1 MEYENFRKEFIK
13 YNKLFAIPENEIE
26 KFYQYMKLLLEWNE
40 KINLTAITD
49 ESEIIRKHF
58 IDSLTISKLIK
69 EDTNVVDVG
78 TGAGFPGM
86 PLAITKKVKV
96 TLVDSLNKRINFLNI
111 VKEAIE
117 LDNVNTVH
125 GRAEEVGQNEKY
137 REKFDYAVSRAVA
150 PINVLLEYM
159 LPLVKVGGYCLCM
172 KGPKVIDEMQ
182 GIENVAEKLG
192 GKYIKLE
199 ELEIPGEESRKNVI
213 IIKKVESTNK
223 KFCERVYT
231 EKEREYCE
239 SKKMQKYQHYA
250 ARFSAKEAVFK
261 AVSDELENKFQINWK
276 DIEILNDEKGRPY
289 VNILNNKIQ
298 NIEDIDIS
306 LSHCKEYAIANVVV
320 IFK

>member
-223 KFCERVYT
+223 KYPRKPGT
-231 EKEREYCE
+231 P
-239 SKKMQKYQHYA
+239 
-250 ARFSAKEAVFK
+250 AKQP
-261 AVSDELENKFQINWK
+261 L
-276 DIEILNDEKGRPY
+276 
-289 VNILNNKIQ
+289 
-298 NIEDIDIS
+298 
-306 LSHCKEYAIANVVV
+306 
-320 IFK
+320 

>member
-1 MEYENFRKEFIK
+1 MEYEEFRKEFTK
-13 YNKLFAIPENEIE
+13 YNKLFEISENEIE

-49 ESEIIRKHF
+49 EEEIIKKHF

-69 EDTNVVDVG
+69 EDTSVVDVG

-86 PLAITKKVKV
+86 PLAITKKVNV

-111 VKEAIE
+111 VKDSIKLE
-117 LDNVNTVH
+117 NVNTVH
-125 GRAEEVGQNEKY
+125 SRAEEVGQNEKY

-223 KFCERVYT
+223 KYPRKPGT
-231 EKEREYCE
+231 P
-239 SKKMQKYQHYA
+239 
-250 ARFSAKEAVFK
+250 AKQP
-261 AVSDELENKFQINWK
+261 L
-276 DIEILNDEKGRPY
+276 
-289 VNILNNKIQ
+289 
-298 NIEDIDIS
+298 
-306 LSHCKEYAIANVVV
+306 
-320 IFK
+320 

>member
-78 TGAGFPGM
+78 TGAGFPGI

-111 VKEAIE
+111 VKESIE

-223 KFCERVYT
+223 KYPRKPGT
-231 EKEREYCE
+231 P
-239 SKKMQKYQHYA
+239 
-250 ARFSAKEAVFK
+250 AKQP
-261 AVSDELENKFQINWK
+261 L
-276 DIEILNDEKGRPY
+276 
-289 VNILNNKIQ
+289 
-298 NIEDIDIS
+298 
-306 LSHCKEYAIANVVV
+306 
-320 IFK
+320 

>member
-223 KFCERVYT
+223 KNPRKT
-231 EKEREYCE
+231 GTP
-239 SKKMQKYQHYA
+239 
-250 ARFSAKEAVFK
+250 AKQP
-261 AVSDELENKFQINWK
+261 L
-276 DIEILNDEKGRPY
+276 
-289 VNILNNKIQ
+289 
-298 NIEDIDIS
+298 
-306 LSHCKEYAIANVVV
+306 
-320 IFK
+320 

>member
-1 MEYENFRKEFIK
+1 MEYEEFRKEFTK
-13 YNKLFAIPENEIE
+13 YNKLFEISENEIE

-49 ESEIIRKHF
+49 EEEIIKKHF

-69 EDTNVVDVG
+69 EDTSVVDVG

-86 PLAITKKVKV
+86 PLAITKKVNV

-111 VKEAIE
+111 VKDSIKLE
-117 LDNVNTVH
+117 NVNTVH
-125 GRAEEVGQNEKY
+125 SRAEEVGQNEKY

-150 PINVLLEYM
+150 PINVLLEYT

-213 IIKKVESTNK
+213 IVKKVEKTNK
-223 KFCERVYT
+223 KYPRKPGT
-231 EKEREYCE
+231 P
-239 SKKMQKYQHYA
+239 
-250 ARFSAKEAVFK
+250 AKQP
-261 AVSDELENKFQINWK
+261 LQ
-276 DIEILNDEKGRPY
+276 
-289 VNILNNKIQ
+289 
-298 NIEDIDIS
+298 
-306 LSHCKEYAIANVVV
+306 
-320 IFK
+320 

>member
-78 TGAGFPGM
+78 TGAGFPGI

-111 VKEAIE
+111 VKESIE
-117 LDNVNTVH
+117 LNNVNTVH

-172 KGPKVIDEMQ
+172 KGPKVIDKMQ

-223 KFCERVYT
+223 KYPRKPGT
-231 EKEREYCE
+231 P
-239 SKKMQKYQHYA
+239 
-250 ARFSAKEAVFK
+250 AKQP
-261 AVSDELENKFQINWK
+261 L
-276 DIEILNDEKGRPY
+276 
-289 VNILNNKIQ
+289 
-298 NIEDIDIS
+298 
-306 LSHCKEYAIANVVV
+306 
-320 IFK
+320 

>member
-13 YNKLFAIPENEIE
+13 YNKLFTIPENEIE

-111 VKEAIE
+111 VKESIE

-213 IIKKVESTNK
+213 IIKKVERTNK
-223 KFCERVYT
+223 KYPRKPGT
-231 EKEREYCE
+231 P
-239 SKKMQKYQHYA
+239 
-250 ARFSAKEAVFK
+250 AKQP
-261 AVSDELENKFQINWK
+261 L
-276 DIEILNDEKGRPY
+276 
-289 VNILNNKIQ
+289 
-298 NIEDIDIS
+298 
-306 LSHCKEYAIANVVV
+306 
-320 IFK
+320 

>member
-1 MEYENFRKEFIK
+1 MEYEEFRKEFTK
-13 YNKLFAIPENEIE
+13 YNKLFEISENEIE

-49 ESEIIRKHF
+49 EEEIIKKHF

-69 EDTNVVDVG
+69 EDTSVVDVG

-86 PLAITKKVKV
+86 PLAITKKVNV

-111 VKEAIE
+111 VKDSIKLA
-117 LDNVNTVH
+117 NVNTVH
-125 GRAEEVGQNEKY
+125 SRAEEVGQNEKY

-199 ELEIPGEESRKNVI
+199 ELEIPVEESRKNVI
-213 IIKKVESTNK
+213 IVKKVEKTNK
-223 KFCERVYT
+223 KYPRKPGT
-231 EKEREYCE
+231 P
-239 SKKMQKYQHYA
+239 
-250 ARFSAKEAVFK
+250 AKQP
-261 AVSDELENKFQINWK
+261 LQ
-276 DIEILNDEKGRPY
+276 
-289 VNILNNKIQ
+289 
-298 NIEDIDIS
+298 
-306 LSHCKEYAIANVVV
+306 
-320 IFK
+320 

>member
-111 VKEAIE
+111 VKEYIE

-223 KFCERVYT
+223 KYPRKPGT
-231 EKEREYCE
+231 P
-239 SKKMQKYQHYA
+239 
-250 ARFSAKEAVFK
+250 AKQP
-261 AVSDELENKFQINWK
+261 L
-276 DIEILNDEKGRPY
+276 
-289 VNILNNKIQ
+289 
-298 NIEDIDIS
+298 
-306 LSHCKEYAIANVVV
+306 
-320 IFK
+320 

>member
-1 MEYENFRKEFIK
+1 MEYEEFRKEFTK
-13 YNKLFAIPENEIE
+13 YNKLFEISENEIE

-49 ESEIIRKHF
+49 EEEIIKKHF

-69 EDTNVVDVG
+69 EDTSVVDVG

-86 PLAITKKVKV
+86 PLAITKKVNV

-111 VKEAIE
+111 VKDSIKLE
-117 LDNVNTVH
+117 NVNTVH

-172 KGPKVIDEMQ
+172 KGPKVVDEMQ
-182 GIENVAEKLG
+182 GIENVAEELG

-213 IIKKVESTNK
+213 IVKKVEKTNK
-223 KFCERVYT
+223 KYPRKPGT
-231 EKEREYCE
+231 PTK
-239 SKKMQKYQHYA
+239 QP
-250 ARFSAKEAVFK
+250 
-261 AVSDELENKFQINWK
+261 L
-276 DIEILNDEKGRPY
+276 
-289 VNILNNKIQ
+289 
-298 NIEDIDIS
+298 
-306 LSHCKEYAIANVVV
+306 
-320 IFK
+320 

>member
-13 YNKLFAIPENEIE
+13 YNKLFAIPENEIG

-111 VKEAIE
+111 VKESIE

-213 IIKKVESTNK
+213 IIKKVERTNK
-223 KFCERVYT
+223 KYPRKPGT
-231 EKEREYCE
+231 P
-239 SKKMQKYQHYA
+239 
-250 ARFSAKEAVFK
+250 AKQP
-261 AVSDELENKFQINWK
+261 L
-276 DIEILNDEKGRPY
+276 
-289 VNILNNKIQ
+289 
-298 NIEDIDIS
+298 
-306 LSHCKEYAIANVVV
+306 
-320 IFK
+320 

>member
-78 TGAGFPGM
+78 TGAGFPGI

-111 VKEAIE
+111 VKESIE

-213 IIKKVESTNK
+213 IIKKVKSTNK
-223 KFCERVYT
+223 KYPRKPGT
-231 EKEREYCE
+231 P
-239 SKKMQKYQHYA
+239 
-250 ARFSAKEAVFK
+250 AKQP
-261 AVSDELENKFQINWK
+261 L
-276 DIEILNDEKGRPY
+276 
-289 VNILNNKIQ
+289 
-298 NIEDIDIS
+298 
-306 LSHCKEYAIANVVV
+306 
-320 IFK
+320 

>member
-1 MEYENFRKEFIK
+1 MEYEEFRKEFTK
-13 YNKLFAIPENEIE
+13 YNKLFEISEEEIE

-49 ESEIIRKHF
+49 ENEIIRKHF
-58 IDSLTISKLIK
+58 IDSLTISKLIQ
-69 EDTNVVDVG
+69 ENTNVVDVG
-78 TGAGFPGM
+78 TGAGFPGI
-86 PLAITKKVKV
+86 PLAITKKVNV
-96 TLVDSLNKRINFLNI
+96 TLVDSLNKRINFLNM
-111 VKEAIE
+111 VKDSIK
-117 LDNVNTVH
+117 LDNANTVH

-213 IIKKVESTNK
+213 IVEKVENTNK
-223 KFCERVYT
+223 KYPR
-231 EKEREYCE
+231 KPG
-239 SKKMQKYQHYA
+239 MP
-250 ARFSAKEAVFK
+250 AKQP
-261 AVSDELENKFQINWK
+261 L
-276 DIEILNDEKGRPY
+276 L
-289 VNILNNKIQ
+289 
-298 NIEDIDIS
+298 
-306 LSHCKEYAIANVVV
+306 
-320 IFK
+320 

>member
-1 MEYENFRKEFIK
+1 MEYEEFRKEFTK
-13 YNKLFAIPENEIE
+13 YNKLFEISEKEIE

-49 ESEIIRKHF
+49 EREVIKKHF

-69 EDTNVVDVG
+69 ENTEVIDIG

-86 PLAITKKVKV
+86 PLAITKKINV

-111 VKEAIE
+111 VKESID
-117 LDNVNTVH
+117 LKNVNTIH
-125 GRAEEVGQNEKY
+125 GRAEDIGQNEKY

-172 KGPKVIDEMQ
+172 KGPKVLDEMQ

-213 IIKKVESTNK
+213 IVKKVENTNK
-223 KFCERVYT
+223 KYPR
-231 EKEREYCE
+231 KPG
-239 SKKMQKYQHYA
+239 MP
-250 ARFSAKEAVFK
+250 AKQP
-261 AVSDELENKFQINWK
+261 L
-276 DIEILNDEKGRPY
+276 
-289 VNILNNKIQ
+289 
-298 NIEDIDIS
+298 
-306 LSHCKEYAIANVVV
+306 
-320 IFK
+320 

>member
-13 YNKLFAIPENEIE
+13 YNKLFTIPENEIE

-111 VKEAIE
+111 VKESIE

-213 IIKKVESTNK
+213 IIKKVKSTNK
-223 KFCERVYT
+223 KYPRKPGT
-231 EKEREYCE
+231 P
-239 SKKMQKYQHYA
+239 
-250 ARFSAKEAVFK
+250 AKQP
-261 AVSDELENKFQINWK
+261 L
-276 DIEILNDEKGRPY
+276 
-289 VNILNNKIQ
+289 
-298 NIEDIDIS
+298 
-306 LSHCKEYAIANVVV
+306 
-320 IFK
+320 

>member
-13 YNKLFAIPENEIE
+13 YNKLFTIPENEIE

-111 VKEAIE
+111 VKESIE

-150 PINVLLEYM
+150 PITVLLEYM

-223 KFCERVYT
+223 KYPRKPGT
-231 EKEREYCE
+231 P
-239 SKKMQKYQHYA
+239 
-250 ARFSAKEAVFK
+250 AKQP
-261 AVSDELENKFQINWK
+261 L
-276 DIEILNDEKGRPY
+276 
-289 VNILNNKIQ
+289 
-298 NIEDIDIS
+298 
-306 LSHCKEYAIANVVV
+306 
-320 IFK
+320 

>member
-1 MEYENFRKEFIK
+1 
-13 YNKLFAIPENEIE
+13 
-26 KFYQYMKLLLEWNE
+26 MKLLLEWNE

-78 TGAGFPGM
+78 TGAGFPGI

-111 VKEAIE
+111 VKESIE
-117 LDNVNTVH
+117 LNNVNTVH

-213 IIKKVESTNK
+213 IIKKVKSTNK
-223 KFCERVYT
+223 KYPRKPGT
-231 EKEREYCE
+231 P
-239 SKKMQKYQHYA
+239 
-250 ARFSAKEAVFK
+250 AKQP
-261 AVSDELENKFQINWK
+261 L
-276 DIEILNDEKGRPY
+276 
-289 VNILNNKIQ
+289 
-298 NIEDIDIS
+298 
-306 LSHCKEYAIANVVV
+306 
-320 IFK
+320 

>member
-69 EDTNVVDVG
+69 EDTIVVDVG

-111 VKEAIE
+111 VKEYIE

-223 KFCERVYT
+223 KYPRKPGT
-231 EKEREYCE
+231 P
-239 SKKMQKYQHYA
+239 
-250 ARFSAKEAVFK
+250 AKQP
-261 AVSDELENKFQINWK
+261 L
-276 DIEILNDEKGRPY
+276 
-289 VNILNNKIQ
+289 
-298 NIEDIDIS
+298 
-306 LSHCKEYAIANVVV
+306 
-320 IFK
+320 

>member
-78 TGAGFPGM
+78 TGAGFPGI

-111 VKEAIE
+111 VKESIE
-117 LDNVNTVH
+117 LNNVNTVH

-223 KFCERVYT
+223 KYPRKPGT
-231 EKEREYCE
+231 P
-239 SKKMQKYQHYA
+239 
-250 ARFSAKEAVFK
+250 AKQP
-261 AVSDELENKFQINWK
+261 L
-276 DIEILNDEKGRPY
+276 
-289 VNILNNKIQ
+289 
-298 NIEDIDIS
+298 
-306 LSHCKEYAIANVVV
+306 
-320 IFK
+320 

>member
-199 ELEIPGEESRKNVI
+199 ELEIPGEES
-213 IIKKVESTNK
+213 KKCN
-223 KFCERVYT
+223 Y
-231 EKEREYCE
+231 
-239 SKKMQKYQHYA
+239 SKKSRKY
-250 ARFSAKEAVFK
+250 K
-261 AVSDELENKFQINWK
+261 
-276 DIEILNDEKGRPY
+276 
-289 VNILNNKIQ
+289 
-298 NIEDIDIS
+298 
-306 LSHCKEYAIANVVV
+306 
-320 IFK
+320 

>member
-13 YNKLFAIPENEIE
+13 YNKLFTIPENEIE

-223 KFCERVYT
+223 KYPRKPGT
-231 EKEREYCE
+231 P
-239 SKKMQKYQHYA
+239 
-250 ARFSAKEAVFK
+250 AKQP
-261 AVSDELENKFQINWK
+261 L
-276 DIEILNDEKGRPY
+276 
-289 VNILNNKIQ
+289 
-298 NIEDIDIS
+298 
-306 LSHCKEYAIANVVV
+306 
-320 IFK
+320 

>member
-1 MEYENFRKEFIK
+1 MEYEEFRKEFTK
-13 YNKLFAIPENEIE
+13 HNKLFEISEKEIE

-49 ESEIIRKHF
+49 ETEIIKKHF
-58 IDSLTISKLIK
+58 IDSLTISKLIQ
-69 EDTNVVDVG
+69 ENTNVVDVG

-86 PLAITKKVKV
+86 PLAITKKVNV

-111 VKEAIE
+111 VKDSIE

-137 REKFDYAVSRAVA
+137 RKKFDYAVSRAVA

-172 KGPKVIDEMQ
+172 KGPKVIYEMQ

-213 IIKKVESTNK
+213 IVKKVENTNK
-223 KFCERVYT
+223 KYPRKPGT
-231 EKEREYCE
+231 P
-239 SKKMQKYQHYA
+239 
-250 ARFSAKEAVFK
+250 AKQP
-261 AVSDELENKFQINWK
+261 L
-276 DIEILNDEKGRPY
+276 
-289 VNILNNKIQ
+289 
-298 NIEDIDIS
+298 
-306 LSHCKEYAIANVVV
+306 
-320 IFK
+320 

>member
-1 MEYENFRKEFIK
+1 MEYENFRKEYIK
-13 YNKLFAIPENEIE
+13 YNKLFAIHENEIE
-26 KFYQYMKLLLEWNE
+26 KFYQYIKLLLEWNE

-111 VKEAIE
+111 VKESIE

-223 KFCERVYT
+223 KYPRKPGT
-231 EKEREYCE
+231 P
-239 SKKMQKYQHYA
+239 
-250 ARFSAKEAVFK
+250 AKQP
-261 AVSDELENKFQINWK
+261 L
-276 DIEILNDEKGRPY
+276 
-289 VNILNNKIQ
+289 
-298 NIEDIDIS
+298 
-306 LSHCKEYAIANVVV
+306 
-320 IFK
+320 

>member
-1 MEYENFRKEFIK
+1 MEYEEFRKEFTK
-13 YNKLFAIPENEIE
+13 YNKLFEISENEIE

-49 ESEIIRKHF
+49 EEEIIKKHF

-69 EDTNVVDVG
+69 EDTSVVDVG

-86 PLAITKKVKV
+86 PLAITKKVNV

-111 VKEAIE
+111 VKDSIKLE
-117 LDNVNTVH
+117 NVNTVH
-125 GRAEEVGQNEKY
+125 SRAEEVGQNEKY

-199 ELEIPGEESRKNVI
+199 ELEISGEESRKNVI
-213 IIKKVESTNK
+213 IVKKVEKTNK
-223 KFCERVYT
+223 KYPRKPGT
-231 EKEREYCE
+231 P
-239 SKKMQKYQHYA
+239 
-250 ARFSAKEAVFK
+250 AKQP
-261 AVSDELENKFQINWK
+261 LQ
-276 DIEILNDEKGRPY
+276 
-289 VNILNNKIQ
+289 
-298 NIEDIDIS
+298 
-306 LSHCKEYAIANVVV
+306 
-320 IFK
+320 

>member
-13 YNKLFAIPENEIE
+13 YNKLFAIPENGIE

-111 VKEAIE
+111 VKESIE

-213 IIKKVESTNK
+213 IIKKVKSTNK
-223 KFCERVYT
+223 KYPRKPGT
-231 EKEREYCE
+231 P
-239 SKKMQKYQHYA
+239 
-250 ARFSAKEAVFK
+250 AKQP
-261 AVSDELENKFQINWK
+261 L
-276 DIEILNDEKGRPY
+276 
-289 VNILNNKIQ
+289 
-298 NIEDIDIS
+298 
-306 LSHCKEYAIANVVV
+306 
-320 IFK
+320 

>member
-1 MEYENFRKEFIK
+1 MEYEEFRKEFTK
-13 YNKLFAIPENEIE
+13 YNKLFEISEKEIE

-49 ESEIIRKHF
+49 ENEIIRKHF

-69 EDTNVVDVG
+69 ENTEVIDIG

-86 PLAITKKVKV
+86 PLAITKKINV

-111 VKEAIE
+111 VKESID
-117 LDNVNTVH
+117 LKNVNTIH
-125 GRAEEVGQNEKY
+125 GRAEDIGQNEKY

-172 KGPKVIDEMQ
+172 KGPKVVDEMQ

-213 IIKKVESTNK
+213 IVKKVENTNK
-223 KFCERVYT
+223 KYPR
-231 EKEREYCE
+231 KPG
-239 SKKMQKYQHYA
+239 MP
-250 ARFSAKEAVFK
+250 AKQP
-261 AVSDELENKFQINWK
+261 L
-276 DIEILNDEKGRPY
+276 
-289 VNILNNKIQ
+289 
-298 NIEDIDIS
+298 
-306 LSHCKEYAIANVVV
+306 
-320 IFK
+320 

>member
-1 MEYENFRKEFIK
+1 MEYEEFRKEFTK

-111 VKEAIE
+111 VKESIE

-182 GIENVAEKLG
+182 GIENVVEKLG

-213 IIKKVESTNK
+213 IVEKVENTNK
-223 KFCERVYT
+223 KYPR
-231 EKEREYCE
+231 KPG
-239 SKKMQKYQHYA
+239 MP
-250 ARFSAKEAVFK
+250 AKQP
-261 AVSDELENKFQINWK
+261 L
-276 DIEILNDEKGRPY
+276 L
-289 VNILNNKIQ
+289 
-298 NIEDIDIS
+298 
-306 LSHCKEYAIANVVV
+306 
-320 IFK
+320 

>member
-86 PLAITKKVKV
+86 SLAITKKVKV

-111 VKEAIE
+111 VKESIE
-117 LDNVNTVH
+117 LNNVNTVH

-223 KFCERVYT
+223 KYPRKPGT
-231 EKEREYCE
+231 P
-239 SKKMQKYQHYA
+239 
-250 ARFSAKEAVFK
+250 AKQP
-261 AVSDELENKFQINWK
+261 L
-276 DIEILNDEKGRPY
+276 
-289 VNILNNKIQ
+289 
-298 NIEDIDIS
+298 
-306 LSHCKEYAIANVVV
+306 
-320 IFK
+320 